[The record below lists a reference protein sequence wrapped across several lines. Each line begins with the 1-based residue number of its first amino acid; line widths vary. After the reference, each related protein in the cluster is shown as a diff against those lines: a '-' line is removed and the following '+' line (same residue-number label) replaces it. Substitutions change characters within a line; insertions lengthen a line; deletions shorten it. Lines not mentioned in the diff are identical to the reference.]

1 MIKKIK
7 RHLLNG
13 LLILVLLSSC
23 KKDVSLEIQQESQS
37 NINELKFLVTQ
48 VKTWHDS
55 TVSSNLRTKVQNGV
69 SAFSVNENDI
79 VPPVVDWN
87 KAFINFD
94 SSTIKSVTV
103 PISMN
108 YKTGEHMQL
117 VATKSKNK
125 INGYFIKVSPD
136 SAYFVNQI
144 DVYNYSDFS
153 GSIAVYNLMGIRLK
167 KQNIKRGISLKSN
180 NSSNS
185 SFSSNTTYE
194 YEWDGGYLPDFII
207 KSYKR
212 KRFNY
217 GLIYINY
224 QQNIQL
230 DEGEGGGGVIAGDSD
245 LTNIF
250 VPEGMCVF
258 GALAKLG
265 ELFGGSDDPNHY
277 VKQYGDNIGKTKEEV
292 LFEILST
299 KNGGPDIIE
308 AVKLLQQVFEAK
320 KLTEIENMI
329 KIATESKNP
338 IFVLIDWKNDLKTGH
353 NIIVQWK
360 DDRLQFFDPVG
371 GSYSDYLNSNEYA
384 NSVYFYEVTALKK

>member
-1 MIKKIK
+1 M
-7 RHLLNG
+7 
-13 LLILVLLSSC
+13 
-23 KKDVSLEIQQESQS
+23 
-37 NINELKFLVTQ
+37 TQ

-55 TVSSNLRTKVQNGV
+55 TVSLNLRTKIQNGV

-79 VPPVVDWN
+79 VPPIVDWE
-87 KAFINFD
+87 KAFISFD
-94 SSTIKSVTV
+94 SSSVKSVTV
-103 PISMN
+103 LISMN

-117 VATKSKNK
+117 VATRSKNK

-136 SAYFVNQI
+136 SAYFANQI

-153 GSIAVYNLMGIRLK
+153 GSIAVYNLMGIILK

-185 SFSSNTTYE
+185 SFSSITTYE

-230 DEGEGGGGVIAGDSD
+230 DEGEGRDGVIAGGSD

-277 VKQYGDNIGKTKEEV
+277 VKQYGDNIGKSKEEV

-320 KLTEIENMI
+320 KLTEIENI
-329 KIATESKNP
+329 IQTATETKNP

-371 GSYSDYLNSNEYA
+371 GSYSDYLNSNEYV

>member
-230 DEGEGGGGVIAGDSD
+230 DEGEGGGGVIAGGSD

>member
-1 MIKKIK
+1 MIKKMK